1 MGPYKLTFKS
11 INSQWNERFSYTSHK
26 CSAVLTCGQWLPFW
40 TVQMKDNISI
50 TVSSAGQRCSEQQRL
65 AGRWPLGSLCRW
77 PCENEYIFAA
87 LRWCLPALFCLLPVS
102 WMVWEWAPYCPP
114 YRRRCDEWGHGGCS
128 LPWHVTHQWQ
138 NPPWSCSPPETGL
151 LLGHHGV
158 GPAGTSLT
166 GAPEEYLACVEAG
179 TEHTSAG
186 PNWNYS
192 RTSDLIF
199 LQEQMKAMWQLFT
212 TCL

>member
-1 MGPYKLTFKS
+1 MWPVAALLD
-11 INSQWNERFSYTSHK
+11 
-26 CSAVLTCGQWLPFW
+26 SADEGQHLHYSKFCW
-40 TVQMKDNISI
+40 TALLW
-50 TVSSAGQRCSEQQRL
+50 TATT
-65 AGRWPLGSLCRW
+65 GREVASLGSLCRW

-87 LRWCLPALFCLLPVS
+87 LHWRLPALFCLLLVS

-114 YRRRCDEWGHGGCS
+114 YRRRCDEWGHGGCC

-138 NPPWSCSPPETGL
+138 NPPWSCSPPESGL